1 MSDAPEWLNVSR
13 ETLADLQSFRDLVLK
28 WNPAINLI
36 SKKSVDDIWER
47 HILDSAQVFDYFPDS
62 PQLWC
67 DLGSGGGFPGIV
79 VAILAKEIRPGMSVT
94 LVESDRRKGTFL
106 REAIRALDLNATV
119 EITRIEDLTP
129 QNADVVS
136 ARALA
141 SVADLLPHIFRHLTT
156 TGNAILLKGAG
167 ASDELAKARQD
178 WSFDDSSHTSR
189 TSLDGQILI
198 LKDITHAQRS

>member
-1 MSDAPEWLNVSR
+1 MRDAPKWLDVSR

-36 SKKSVDDIWER
+36 SKKSIDDIWER
-47 HILDSAQVFDYFPDS
+47 HILDSAQVFEYFPED

-79 VAILAKEIRPGMSVT
+79 VAILAKEIRPGMSVK

-129 QNADVVS
+129 QSADVVS

-141 SVADLLPHIFRHLTT
+141 SVADLLPHIFRHLST

-167 ASDELAKARQD
+167 TSDELAKARQD
-178 WSFDDSSHTSR
+178 WSFDVSSHTSR

>member
-1 MSDAPEWLNVSR
+1 
-13 ETLADLQSFRDLVLK
+13 
-28 WNPAINLI
+28 
-36 SKKSVDDIWER
+36 
-47 HILDSAQVFDYFPDS
+47 
-62 PQLWC
+62 
-67 DLGSGGGFPGIV
+67 
-79 VAILAKEIRPGMSVT
+79 MSVK

-129 QNADVVS
+129 QSADVVS

-141 SVADLLPHIFRHLTT
+141 SVADLLPHIFRHLST
-156 TGNAILLKGAG
+156 TGHAILLKGAG
-167 ASDELAKARQD
+167 SSDELAKARQD
-178 WSFDDSSHTSR
+178 WSFDVSSHTSR